1 MIVLIGVVLILNRW
15 RRIEPGRRDIVFLL
29 VALVALLSLVQFPF
43 GIPLYYCYV
52 APLVALAAVAVVSVG
67 PRRDQWVV
75 CVLLAAFALYGA
87 AYLDR
92 ASFGTLSDRFV
103 RDRQVEVLDTS
114 RASIRILPSEAA
126 ATRRIVALLRRHSR
140 GSYIFAG
147 PDMPQVYFL
156 TDRDNPTRSLFD
168 FLDTTDSARGSTL
181 LRTLREKR
189 VSAIAVN
196 TAPIHSD
203 PLDSTTSRRLA
214 TMYPNHA
221 RVGAVDVRWRVP

>member
-1 MIVLIGVVLILNRW
+1 VIVLIGVVLILNRS
-15 RRIEPGRRDIVFLL
+15 RPIEPGRRDIVFLL
-29 VALVALLSLVQFPF
+29 VALVALLSLVQFPY

-52 APLVALAAVAVVSVG
+52 APLVALAAVAVVSYG
-67 PRRDQWVV
+67 QQRDQWVV
-75 CVLLAAFALYGA
+75 CALLAAFALYGA

-92 ASFGTLSDRFV
+92 AYFGTLSDRFV
-103 RDRQVEVLDTS
+103 RDGHVETLDTS
-114 RASIRILPSEAA
+114 RASIRIVPSEAA
-126 ATRRIVALLRRHSR
+126 STTKIVALLRRHAR
-140 GSYIFAG
+140 GSYTFAG
-147 PDMPQVYFL
+147 PDMPHIYFL
-156 TDRDNPTRSLFD
+156 ADLGNPTRSLFD

-196 TAPIHSD
+196 SAPIHSD

-214 TMYPNHA
+214 TMYPKHA